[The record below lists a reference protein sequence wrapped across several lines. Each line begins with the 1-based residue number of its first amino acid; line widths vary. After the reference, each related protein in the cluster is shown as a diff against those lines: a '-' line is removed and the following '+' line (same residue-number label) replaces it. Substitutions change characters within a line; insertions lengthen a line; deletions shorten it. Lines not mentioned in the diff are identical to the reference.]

1 MGQRRHRW
9 VRAAQL
15 LVSIALAVAVFAFV
29 LPKIASYSSAWMT
42 VSGLSGVG
50 VAAVGAVGVFNLFTY
65 WWQLMA
71 ALPGLTL
78 AQAAVDNQTTTT
90 IANVVPGG
98 GAVAVGAAVAIL
110 RSWGF
115 TGPQITLLLVGT
127 GVWNGFLKL
136 GLPIVALGI
145 LAIGGHASAPLLIP
159 ALAGLGI
166 LAGALA
172 VFGLALWKE
181 SVAQVVG
188 AGLGTAWVGLR
199 AAIRRPVVVDWG
211 EKAVRIR
218 AQTIGFVRHRG
229 LALTLTTLASH
240 LGLAAVLLV
249 CLRAIGVTDAE
260 VGWANVLAVF
270 ALARLL
276 SALPITPGGV
286 GVVEL
291 ALIAGIYA
299 AGRTHATVPLQTLR
313 AQITGAVLLFR
324 ALTYGIQ
331 IPLGAVTYPI
341 WVFTKSWR
349 RAAPGGDGP
358 GTSP

>member
-1 MGQRRHRW
+1 MAHRRHRW
-9 VRAAQL
+9 VRAAKL
-15 LVSIALAVAVFAFV
+15 LVSVAFTVVVFAFV
-29 LPKIASYSSAWMT
+29 LPRIASYSSVWRT
-42 VSGLSGVG
+42 LSRLSAVG
-50 VAAVGAVGVFNLFTY
+50 VAAVAAVAVFNLFTY

-90 IANVVPGG
+90 IANVLPGG
-98 GAVAVGAAVAIL
+98 GAVAVGAAVAMF

-145 LAIGGHASAPLLIP
+145 LAIGGHASAALLIP

-166 LAGALA
+166 LVGALA
-172 VFGLALWKE
+172 ATGLALWKE
-181 SVAQVVG
+181 TVARVVG
-188 AGLGTAWVGLR
+188 ARLGAAWSWLR

-218 AQTIGFVRHRG
+218 AHTVDFVRRRG
-229 LALTLTTLASH
+229 PALTVTTLVSH

-249 CLRAIGVTDAE
+249 CLRAIGVTNAE
-260 VGWANVLAVF
+260 VGWASVLAVF
-270 ALARLL
+270 AFARLL

-299 AGRTHATVPLQTLR
+299 AGRPHATVPFETLR
-313 AQITGAVLLFR
+313 AQITAAVLLFR

-331 IPLGAVTYPI
+331 IPLGALTYPI
-341 WVFTKSWR
+341 WLYRKSWR
-349 RAAPGGDGP
+349 RQPEPA
-358 GTSP
+358 